1 MGGWKDVHI
10 DAAISPTRN
19 LTLKRVFWTETFD
32 ETNKA
37 SPSLPRNYDKCAG
50 SLFEIFNPIVTN
62 LKITSVQ
69 IRLIFLAC
77 APLHG
82 QADSPCKPTPHPNGP
97 KLSKY
102 TGTED
107 TWSMQVFS
115 RAKYKKITGCW
126 WPEAK
131 MNSESG
137 RKKLEMPEAL
147 ENPPN

>member
-1 MGGWKDVHI
+1 MKRRAHRRRDI
-10 DAAISPTRN
+10 AYPQPDTKTRILDRGPIKPPPPYQEIMIN
-19 LTLKRVFWTETFD
+19 VRGVFLSF
-32 ETNKA
+32 
-37 SPSLPRNYDKCAG
+37 
-50 SLFEIFNPIVTN
+50 FNPIVTN

-137 RKKLEMPEAL
+137 RKKTRNARSLGKPS
-147 ENPPN
+147 

>member
-1 MGGWKDVHI
+1 MKRRAHRRRDI
-10 DAAISPTRN
+10 AYPQPDTKTRILDRGPIKPPPPYQEIMIN
-19 LTLKRVFWTETFD
+19 VRGVFLSF
-32 ETNKA
+32 
-37 SPSLPRNYDKCAG
+37 
-50 SLFEIFNPIVTN
+50 FNPIVTN

-126 WPEAK
+126 
-131 MNSESG
+131 
-137 RKKLEMPEAL
+137 
-147 ENPPN
+147 

>member
-1 MGGWKDVHI
+1 MKRRAHRRRDI
-10 DAAISPTRN
+10 AYPQPDTKTRI
-19 LTLKRVFWTETFD
+19 LDRDLFD
-32 ETNKA
+32 GTNKA
-37 SPSLPRNYDKCAG
+37 APSLPRNYDKCAG

-77 APLHG
+77 APMHG

-137 RKKLEMPEAL
+137 RKKLEMPEAF